1 MAAQNCQVKFA
12 CTVCKGHIE
21 APADMAGS
29 KAKCPHCGIM
39 LLVPNDKE
47 ERPTGAPPPPPIR
60 LRQGMPNATGVC
72 RGFIDPDVYRYPYE
86 NDALY
91 LTLIAMGFLLLVFS
105 LLTFGIVL
113 LAVGFSIFYLKVHQN
128 NILGGCVAI
137 TEKQFPEIHS
147 VAVEAAQRLCMPC
160 PPVFIQYS
168 PVINAYALGFMS
180 SPTVVL
186 HSSLVEALSGEEL
199 LQVVGHEFSHIKCGH
214 TFWTVI
220 TGGAGS
226 IQVPILSQLLG
237 FLFLF
242 WSRRAEYTCDRG
254 GLLCSRSLASA
265 YAAMGKLAVG
275 KELYERLQLDEFL
288 QQASQVNANQF
299 SKLAESFVTHPYLV
313 KRFGQLK
320 DFIGSAT
327 YEELSKRA

>member
-1 MAAQNCQVKFA
+1 MAV
-12 CTVCKGHIE
+12 
-21 APADMAGS
+21 
-29 KAKCPHCGIM
+29 
-39 LLVPNDKE
+39 
-47 ERPTGAPPPPPIR
+47 
-60 LRQGMPNATGVC
+60 
-72 RGFIDPDVYRYPYE
+72 
-86 NDALY
+86 
-91 LTLIAMGFLLLVFS
+91 
-105 LLTFGIVL
+105 
-113 LAVGFSIFYLKVHQN
+113 
-128 NILGGCVAI
+128 

-147 VAVEAAQRLCMPC
+147 VAIEAARRLCMPC

-186 HSSLVEALSGEEL
+186 HSALVEALSEDEL
-199 LQVVGHEFSHIKCGH
+199 IQVVGHEFSHIKCGH

-226 IQVPILSQLLG
+226 IQVPVLSQLLG

-288 QQASQVNANQF
+288 QQAAQVNANQF
-299 SKLAESFVTHPYLV
+299 SKFAESFVTHPYLV

-320 DFIGSAT
+320 EFMGSAT